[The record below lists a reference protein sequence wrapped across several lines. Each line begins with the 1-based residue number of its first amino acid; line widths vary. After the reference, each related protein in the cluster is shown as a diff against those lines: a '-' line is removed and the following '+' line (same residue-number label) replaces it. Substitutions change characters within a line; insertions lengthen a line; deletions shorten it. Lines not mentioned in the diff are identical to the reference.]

1 MPKVELSRRDLLSL
15 AGMNDI
21 PDELLEEK
29 LSALKAEL
37 DYSDG
42 DFLKIELNDTNRP
55 DLWCLEGIARGLRC
69 MEKGSELHLADLP
82 SPAGEIRV
90 DAGLLSVRPFIA
102 GFTAHGWA
110 PDEDALEALITV
122 QEKLATSFGRKRKTA
137 AIGFYRLSEISF
149 PIRYRAA
156 GSECSFVP
164 LGEEREFSLEEVLS
178 DTETGKTYAH
188 LLADSSTYPVLEDS
202 AGSILSFPP
211 IINSQSTGRLQPG
224 DSDIFCEVTG
234 TDWHTVQLTATILA
248 CNMQDRGAVIE
259 PIRIVYGF
267 ELPCGG
273 SEVTTPL
280 AYGDMLSVR
289 KSEINRIL
297 GRLPGDDEIVHCLER
312 MDYASCSVEKGVV
325 EGVLP
330 PYRHD
335 GIHGR
340 DLIEDIAIGMG
351 LSAFEPELPLEFTV
365 GRSAPIEDLCDEA
378 RLILIGAGCEEILRP
393 VLGSREKIVDRS
405 ATPGTLLEI
414 RNPMTAEFG
423 VVRNSLLPGLLEVES
438 ASAHAA
444 YPHRIFEVG
453 EVLVSGRDGFC
464 RTAMLLGVLICWN
477 EADFGDAHSI
487 LGALCHARGLDLE
500 LKPALDNRFIPG
512 RAASVLV
519 DGKDCGV
526 IGEYHPSILTGWGI
540 GRPASGFEIGID
552 DLKG

>member
-1 MPKVELSRRDLLSL
+1 VPKVEVSRRDLLSL

-21 PDELLEEK
+21 PDDLLEEK
-29 LSALKAEL
+29 LSVLKAEL
-37 DYSDG
+37 DCSDG
-42 DFLKIELNDTNRP
+42 DYLKIELNDTNRP

-69 MEKGSELHLADLP
+69 MEKGRELHLADLP
-82 SPAGEIRV
+82 SPAVEIRV
-90 DAGLLSVRPFIA
+90 DSGLREVRPYIA
-102 GFTAHGWA
+102 GFTARGWA
-110 PDEDALEALITV
+110 PDEDGLEALITV

-137 AIGFYRLSEISF
+137 AIGFYRLRDISF
-149 PIRYRAA
+149 PIHYRAA
-156 GSECSFVP
+156 GFECSFVP

-188 LLADSSTYPVLEDS
+188 LLADYSAYPVLEDS

-211 IINSQSTGRLQPG
+211 IINSQSTGRLRPG

-248 CNMQDRGAVIE
+248 CNMQDRGALIE
-259 PIRIVYGF
+259 PVRVSYGF

-273 SEVTTPL
+273 SEITTPL
-280 AYGDMLSVR
+280 LYGDRMSVR
-289 KSEINRIL
+289 KSEIERIL
-297 GRLPGDDEIVHCLER
+297 GRLPRDDEIIRCLER
-312 MDYASCSVEKGVV
+312 MDYVSCSVEDGFV

-340 DLIEDIAIGMG
+340 DLIEDIAISMG
-351 LSAFEPELPLEFTV
+351 LSAFEPELPSEFTV
-365 GRSAPIEDLCDEA
+365 GRSAPIEDLCDEV
-378 RLILIGAGCEEILRP
+378 RLVLIGAGCEEILRP

-405 ATPGTLLEI
+405 TTPGVLLEI

-453 EVLVSGRDGFC
+453 EVLTGGKDGFC
-464 RTAMLLGVLICWN
+464 RTGMLLGVLICWN

-487 LGALCHARGLDLE
+487 LGALCHTRGLDLE
-500 LKPALDNRFIPG
+500 LEPVLDDRFIPG
-512 RAASVLV
+512 RAASVLI
-519 DGKDCGV
+519 DGEDCGV
-526 IGEYHPSILTGWGI
+526 IGEYNPSILTGWGI

-552 DLKG
+552 CLKG